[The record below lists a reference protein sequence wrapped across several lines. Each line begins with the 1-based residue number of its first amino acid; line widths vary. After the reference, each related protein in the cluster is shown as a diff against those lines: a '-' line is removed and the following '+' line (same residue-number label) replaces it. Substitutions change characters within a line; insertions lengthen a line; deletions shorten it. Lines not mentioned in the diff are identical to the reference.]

1 MEYTKLNCKGQ
12 KHHNDVKSCE
22 ITTLA

>member
-12 KHHNDVKSCE
+12 KHHKDVKSCE